1 LVSGHPGDERWR
13 FGVNRLRL
21 GRCPGGSGP
30 DDGGASR
37 DAGDGH
43 GREIA
48 WLRWAAIRIQTYGD
62 AQNGRRM
69 TKKRRDRVWAYANN
83 QFGAIAPTVAK
94 LDERVNLPV

>member
-1 LVSGHPGDERWR
+1 LVCGRPGDEFCR
-13 FGVNRLRL
+13 FGVNWLGL
-21 GRCPGGSGP
+21 GRCPRASGP
-30 DDGGASR
+30 DDGCASR

-48 WLRWAAIRIQTYGD
+48 WLRWAAVRIQTHGD

-69 TKKRRDRVWAYANN
+69 TKKTRDRMWAYANN